1 MDVNTK
7 TKSKTDASEQF
18 REIAENGAAQSKKAF
33 DTVSA
38 ATGEAANVMKN
49 CYSTAIKGA
58 QDYNNKV
65 IEFTRANTNA
75 VFDFAHRISG
85 VKSPSEL
92 AELSTACTPA
102 ARDADQSDHTT
113 RGARPASDARDR
125 GAPQDRHH
133 EGIRPALVS

>member
-75 VFDFAHRISG
+75 AFDFAHRISG
-85 VKSPSEL
+85 VKSPSEFV
-92 AELSTACTPA
+92 ELSTEHARQQVETLTNQTTQLA
-102 ARDADQSDHTT
+102 ALAQQVTLATAEPFKTGTT
-113 RGARPASDARDR
+113 KAFGQLS
-125 GAPQDRHH
+125 
-133 EGIRPALVS
+133 

>member
-1 MDVNTK
+1 MDTNVK
-7 TKSKTDASEQF
+7 TKSKIDASEQF

-85 VKSPSEL
+85 VKSPSEFV
-92 AELSTACTPA
+92 ELSTEHARQQVETLTNQTTQLA
-102 ARDADQSDHTT
+102 ALAQQVTLATAEPLKTGTT
-113 RGARPASDARDR
+113 KAFGQLS
-125 GAPQDRHH
+125 
-133 EGIRPALVS
+133 

>member
-1 MDVNTK
+1 LK
-7 TKSKTDASEQF
+7 GSH
-18 REIAENGAAQSKKAF
+18 GAAQSKKAF

-75 VFDFAHRISG
+75 AFDFAHRLSG

-92 AELSTACTPA
+92 AELSTEHARQQLETLTNQTTQLA
-102 ARDADQSDHTT
+102 ALAQQVTLATAEPLKTGTT
-113 RGARPASDARDR
+113 KAFGQLS
-125 GAPQDRHH
+125 
-133 EGIRPALVS
+133 

>member
-75 VFDFAHRISG
+75 VFDFAHRLSG

-92 AELSTACTPA
+92 AELSTEHARQQLEALTNQTTQLA
-102 ARDADQSDHTT
+102 ALAQQVTLATAEPLKTGTT
-113 RGARPASDARDR
+113 KAFGQLS
-125 GAPQDRHH
+125 
-133 EGIRPALVS
+133 

>member
-85 VKSPSEL
+85 VKSPSEFV
-92 AELSTACTPA
+92 ELSTEHARQQVETLTNQTTQLA
-102 ARDADQSDHTT
+102 ALAQQVTLATAEPLKTGTT
-113 RGARPASDARDR
+113 KAFGQLS
-125 GAPQDRHH
+125 
-133 EGIRPALVS
+133 

>member
-18 REIAENGAAQSKKAF
+18 RDMAEKGATESKKAF
-33 DTVSA
+33 ETMSA
-38 ATGEAANVMKN
+38 ASSEAADVVKN

-85 VKSPSEL
+85 VKSPSEFV
-92 AELSTACTPA
+92 ELSTEHARQQVETLTNQTTQLA
-102 ARDADQSDHTT
+102 ALAQQVTLATAEPLKTGTT
-113 RGARPASDARDR
+113 KAFGQLS
-125 GAPQDRHH
+125 
-133 EGIRPALVS
+133 

>member
-1 MDVNTK
+1 MDTNVK
-7 TKSKTDASEQF
+7 TKSKIDASEQF

-85 VKSPSEL
+85 VKSPSEFV
-92 AELSTACTPA
+92 ELSTEHARQQVETLTNQTTQLA
-102 ARDADQSDHTT
+102 ALAQQVTLATAEPLKMGTT
-113 RGARPASDARDR
+113 KAFGQLS
-125 GAPQDRHH
+125 
-133 EGIRPALVS
+133 

>member
-75 VFDFAHRISG
+75 VFDFAHRLSG

-92 AELSTACTPA
+92 AELSTEHARQQLETLTNQTTQLA
-102 ARDADQSDHTT
+102 ALAQQVTLATAEPLKTGTT
-113 RGARPASDARDR
+113 KAFGQLS
-125 GAPQDRHH
+125 
-133 EGIRPALVS
+133 

>member
-75 VFDFAHRISG
+75 VFDFAHRLSG

-92 AELSTACTPA
+92 AELSTEHARQQVETLTNQTTQLA
-102 ARDADQSDHTT
+102 ALAQQVTLATAEPLKTGTT
-113 RGARPASDARDR
+113 KAFGQLS
-125 GAPQDRHH
+125 
-133 EGIRPALVS
+133 

>member
-85 VKSPSEL
+85 VKSPSEFV
-92 AELSTACTPA
+92 ELSTEH
-102 ARDADQSDHTT
+102 ARQQVETLTNQTRELTALAQQVTLATAEPLKTGTT
-113 RGARPASDARDR
+113 KAFGQLS
-125 GAPQDRHH
+125 
-133 EGIRPALVS
+133 

>member
-7 TKSKTDASEQF
+7 TKSKKDASEQF

-75 VFDFAHRISG
+75 AFDFAHRLSG

-92 AELSTACTPA
+92 AELSTEHARQQLETLTNQTTQLA
-102 ARDADQSDHTT
+102 ALAQQVTLATAEPLKTGTT
-113 RGARPASDARDR
+113 KAFGQLS
-125 GAPQDRHH
+125 
-133 EGIRPALVS
+133 